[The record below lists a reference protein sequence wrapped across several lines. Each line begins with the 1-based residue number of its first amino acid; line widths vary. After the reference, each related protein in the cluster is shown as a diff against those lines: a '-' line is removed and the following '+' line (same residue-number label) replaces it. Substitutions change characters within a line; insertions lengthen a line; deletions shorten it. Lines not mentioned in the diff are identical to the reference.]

1 MVKFIE
7 RNYTIIFVI
16 IVFFI
21 TFTTPYINTMSENT
35 NKEKGLTRR
44 STGVASTN
52 KFNTLIQSLKDAE
65 ELADYVVNSNTFG
78 VHFEKKVV
86 DTNEDGT
93 PKLDKDNKEIY
104 KVVKN
109 KSDVIAA
116 IVLGSELGIS
126 PMAAITLGA
135 RLNAKAY
142 TKVMRGRKLG
152 LDPMTS
158 IDLIHVIPTKN
169 GDTVSTG
176 VHVISGVLLKN
187 GIKFEYLKD
196 FEPVYDYVSI
206 KTGKSI
212 RYDESKHLAVDKN
225 TTSEEINEAKKA
237 NKEFVQRRITNRVTT
252 CVLKREGYK
261 ELTITYSIQDAIDA
275 GLYRGINSDGQQVEG
290 KDNWNK
296 HPATMLRNRTL
307 TIGGRI
313 IGADYLDGMYSNE
326 EAMEF
331 TEYEVVNEEPID
343 IKADDHT
350 ANQDDQN

>member
-1 MVKFIE
+1 MEDNK
-7 RNYTIIFVI
+7 
-16 IVFFI
+16 
-21 TFTTPYINTMSENT
+21 
-35 NKEKGLTRR
+35 NKEKGLAKSNTQSSVSTR
-44 STGVASTN
+44 AN
-52 KFNTLIQSLKDAE
+52 KFNNLIQSLKDAE
-65 ELADYVVNSNTFG
+65 ELADYVVNSKTFG
-78 VHFEKKVV
+78 VHFETKVV

-93 PKLDKDNKEIY
+93 PKLDKNNNEIY

-135 RLNAKAY
+135 KLNAKAY

-169 GDTVSTG
+169 GDTVSAG
-176 VHVISGVLLKN
+176 VHVIAGVLLKN
-187 GIKFEYLKD
+187 GIKYEYTQD
-196 FEPVYDYVSI
+196 SDPVYDYISL
-206 KTGKSI
+206 KTGKI
-212 RYDESKHLAVDKN
+212 VQYDESKHLAVDKN
-225 TTSEEINEAKKA
+225 TTPEEINKAKEAKKD
-237 NKEFVQRRITNRVTT
+237 FVQKRITNRITT
-252 CVLKREGYK
+252 CVFKRDGYK
-261 ELTITYSIQDAIDA
+261 DLTITYSLQDATNA
-275 GLYRGINSDGQQVEG
+275 GLYRGINEDGEKIDG

-313 IGADYLDGMYSNE
+313 IGADYLDGMYSIE

-331 TEYEVVNEEPID
+331 TEYEVVDEKPID